1 MIDFFHSLY
10 YNKLAKRKQILLP
23 RGYIMKKKL
32 ALALSIVMACGMT
45 LMGCNTST
53 AESGDAAATTDAAA
67 STAETTESTA
77 ASGDVVTGGMDGG
90 TSLSFT
96 TGGDQ
101 GTYYGFGGV
110 LAGKISES
118 TSTTVTAITSGGSQA
133 NIEALDAGDA
143 ELAFVQ
149 SDVMSYAYE
158 GTRLFEELGKMDG
171 FSTVAALYMEQVQ
184 IVTVDPSIESV
195 ADLKGKNVSIG
206 AAGSG
211 TYFNALDVLEAYGL
225 TEQDINPTYQSFGDS
240 TEALQDG
247 KIDAAFIVAGAP
259 TTAVTSLATS
269 KEIKVLSLDDEHI
282 KALIDKSPFYSENT
296 IPKDAYGTADDIKT
310 VAVGAVVIARDDV
323 SEADVYNFMYGVF
336 ENVDTITEAHAKGAE
351 LDLDFASSVTS
362 VPYHAGAAKYF
373 EEKGITVPTK

>member
-1 MIDFFHSLY
+1 
-10 YNKLAKRKQILLP
+10 
-23 RGYIMKKKL
+23 MKKKL
-32 ALALSIVMACGMT
+32 ALALSIIMACGMT
-45 LMGCNTST
+45 LAGCNSSST
-53 AESGDAAATTDAAA
+53 ATTTDAGTDTTA
-67 STAETTESTA
+67 SAETTESTA
-77 ASGDVVTGGMDGG
+77 AASGDVKTGGMEGG

-110 LAGKISES
+110 LAGKVSES

-143 ELAFVQ
+143 ELGFVQ

-184 IVTVDPSIESV
+184 IVTVDPSIKSV
-195 ADLKGKNVSIG
+195 EDLKGKNVSIG

-225 TEQDINPTYQSFGDS
+225 SESDINPTYQSFGDS

-269 KEIKVLSLDDEHI
+269 KEVNILSLDD
-282 KALIDKSPFYSENT
+282 DYC
-296 IPKDAYGTADDIKT
+296 
-310 VAVGAVVIARDDV
+310 
-323 SEADVYNFMYGVF
+323 
-336 ENVDTITEAHAKGAE
+336 KG
-351 LDLDFASSVTS
+351 
-362 VPYHAGAAKYF
+362 
-373 EEKGITVPTK
+373 